1 MGGSDFCMNPTDYVL
16 AMVPVG
22 TTRET
27 LKYYATCS
35 GANPTASFVSDSE
48 YNINV
53 MRYFV
58 SYLGA
63 SSCPDLAYLT
73 DQVQW
78 NLDQIHSNFDTIT
91 DLASCDTYMAYWNGF
106 LFDGV
111 CSNAFDGMYIIWIT
125 QTLCAI
131 CLLGAAMCSSS
142 IFPYFI
148 ELKKMGFESDMMSSH
163 GRASSV
169 TSSDGGMSSLSSG
182 TARMNPMVVPWEIDR
197 RI

>member
-1 MGGSDFCMNPTDYVL
+1 
-16 AMVPVG
+16 
-22 TTRET
+22 
-27 LKYYATCS
+27 
-35 GANPTASFVSDSE
+35 
-48 YNINV
+48 
-53 MRYFV
+53 
-58 SYLGA
+58 
-63 SSCPDLAYLT
+63 
-73 DQVQW
+73 
-78 NLDQIHSNFDTIT
+78 
-91 DLASCDTYMAYWNGF
+91 
-106 LFDGV
+106 
-111 CSNAFDGMYIIWIT
+111 MYIIWIT